1 VKLLSRQRR
10 TRQRGFTLI
19 ELLVTMAI
27 MGVVSAMLVGIWI
40 ALLDASAFAQSDNS
54 ASSTA
59 SFALDRVSAELRDA
73 QPNSSTSTTPF
84 IFTMASPNI
93 CDGYDCTFYSSYNNP
108 LTASQSGTN
117 GEAEVLPTSIWLDSS
132 GNLWWVRDTNKSGTF
147 DAADKTILLA
157 RNVVNTAASI
167 NRPIFTYVFRST
179 GGTYSTSNSL
189 TAANVATLVAI
200 NIEIIVDKNL
210 NDAPTYV
217 DYVST
222 VCPRE

>member
-1 VKLLSRQRR
+1 
-10 TRQRGFTLI
+10 
-19 ELLVTMAI
+19 M
-27 MGVVSAMLVGIWI
+27 
-40 ALLDASAFAQSDNS
+40 
-54 ASSTA
+54 
-59 SFALDRVSAELRDA
+59 
-73 QPNSSTSTTPF
+73 
-84 IFTMASPNI
+84 
-93 CDGYDCTFYSSYNNP
+93 
-108 LTASQSGTN
+108 
-117 GEAEVLPTSIWLDSS
+117 
-132 GNLWWVRDTNKSGTF
+132 RDTNKSGTF

-179 GGTYSTSNSL
+179 GGTYSNSNSL